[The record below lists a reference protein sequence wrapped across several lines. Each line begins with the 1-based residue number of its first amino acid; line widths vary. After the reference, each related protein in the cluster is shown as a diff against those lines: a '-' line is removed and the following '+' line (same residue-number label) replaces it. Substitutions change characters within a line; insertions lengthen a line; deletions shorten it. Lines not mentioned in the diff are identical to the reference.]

1 MGARI
6 LVAQPRGFC
15 AGVVRAIK
23 AAQDTVAEFGPPVY
37 LPHPVVHNE
46 LVIQGLERQGIYS
59 VQGVD
64 NVPDGAI
71 CIFSA
76 HGSPE
81 RDYRVAVEKDLRVID
96 ATCPLV
102 SKVHK
107 EAEQLYKYDYHILLI
122 GHKNHPEVIG
132 TMGQLPKNTID
143 LIETTGDAKNYTNIK
158 NKKLSYITQTTLS
171 VDDTIEII
179 KILKSRFPNIKEP
192 KKDDIC
198 YATTNRQLAVKEI
211 ANKCEMFFVIGSR
224 NSSNSQRLVEAAR
237 KSGCSRSFLI
247 YATSA
252 IPVEEILK
260 CKNIGISSGA
270 SAPEILVREFIDKI
284 KEKADIEINEIE
296 VAKENVVFKIPNK
309 LS

>member
-81 RDYRVAVEKDLRVID
+81 RDYRVAVEKF
-96 ATCPLV
+96 
-102 SKVHK
+102 
-107 EAEQLYKYDYHILLI
+107 
-122 GHKNHPEVIG
+122 
-132 TMGQLPKNTID
+132 
-143 LIETTGDAKNYTNIK
+143 
-158 NKKLSYITQTTLS
+158 
-171 VDDTIEII
+171 
-179 KILKSRFPNIKEP
+179 SR
-192 KKDDIC
+192 
-198 YATTNRQLAVKEI
+198 YR
-211 ANKCEMFFVIGSR
+211 R
-224 NSSNSQRLVEAAR
+224 
-237 KSGCSRSFLI
+237 
-247 YATSA
+247 
-252 IPVEEILK
+252 
-260 CKNIGISSGA
+260 
-270 SAPEILVREFIDKI
+270 
-284 KEKADIEINEIE
+284 
-296 VAKENVVFKIPNK
+296 
-309 LS
+309 